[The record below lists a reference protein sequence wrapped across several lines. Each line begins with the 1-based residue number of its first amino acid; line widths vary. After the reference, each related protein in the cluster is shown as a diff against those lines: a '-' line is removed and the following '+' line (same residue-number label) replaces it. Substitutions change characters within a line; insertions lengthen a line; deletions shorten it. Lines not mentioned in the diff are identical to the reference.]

1 MGTISNERI
10 DFNPQRDILRK
21 TMGAWCLC
29 PTWMA
34 WMPWLV
40 DGDEVLQT
48 QGKTIEKDI
57 AGRHHPANMK
67 GL

>member
-1 MGTISNERI
+1 MKTISNKGSG
-10 DFNPQRDILRK
+10 FNPQMDDIVGK

-40 DGDEVLQT
+40 DGVEVPRV
-48 QGKTIEKDI
+48 QGKKRERNSINH
-57 AGRHHPANMK
+57 RHHA
-67 GL
+67 GLDG